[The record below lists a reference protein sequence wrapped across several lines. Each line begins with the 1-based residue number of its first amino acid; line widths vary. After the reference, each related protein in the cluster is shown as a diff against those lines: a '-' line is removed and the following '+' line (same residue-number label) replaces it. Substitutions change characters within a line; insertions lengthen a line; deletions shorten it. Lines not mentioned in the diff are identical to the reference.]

1 MIRLWI
7 GYQAL
12 RFALWVMPKETGA
25 VFEYVINDMMDM
37 ADDESRRPEI
47 AELVRKARARA
58 STGACWVWSSEQ
70 RTQS

>member
-1 MIRLWI
+1 MTNRDRQQPAGDEMIRLWI

-47 AELVRKARARA
+47 AELVRKAREA
-58 STGACWVWSSEQ
+58 TP
-70 RTQS
+70 